1 MKSDKKKNAI
11 ELLIFFGIAF
21 GINFLL
27 GTIICTNHIG
37 DENLFSLFIMLL
49 PANGAFLARYYRDK
63 RQITEKLIDTILVVC
78 SMLNFSC
85 MCLVLLKI
93 LDCKMAISIIE
104 GESYLIGTG
113 IFVYLF
119 LRNRETSFLQNAK
132 KVQKDIL
139 FLLAILFLRNS
150 IRIVP
155 EIIKGDK
162 EAIMRMLIV
171 LFSIVGVFFSMGIF
185 YGEESGWRGYL
196 QEKLQGY
203 FGKIGGVILLG
214 ILWWIWHPPLWVV
227 QEVEWVEMLY
237 GIPTS
242 IGIAIFLGYIYEN
255 KKCVAVRN
263 YAWIVQ

>member
-155 EIIKGDK
+155 EIIKGT
-162 EAIMRMLIV
+162 R
-171 LFSIVGVFFSMGIF
+171 
-185 YGEESGWRGYL
+185 
-196 QEKLQGY
+196 KL
-203 FGKIGGVILLG
+203 
-214 ILWWIWHPPLWVV
+214 
-227 QEVEWVEMLY
+227 
-237 GIPTS
+237 
-242 IGIAIFLGYIYEN
+242 
-255 KKCVAVRN
+255 
-263 YAWIVQ
+263 